1 MNDEKMRDV
10 DSSST
15 KFNEGVE
22 AGLNSS
28 ADTRNWQA
36 GNELGQDLR
45 DDNENTRSKD
55 VLKKN
60 AVPLFMR
67 NSGIKKSSDQDE
79 KDESAE

>member
-1 MNDEKMRDV
+1 MQNV
-10 DSSST
+10 DPSST

-28 ADTRNWQA
+28 EDTRNWQA
-36 GNELGQDLR
+36 GNELGQGLR
-45 DDNENTRSKD
+45 DDNENTPSKD
-55 VLKKN
+55 VPKKN
-60 AVPLFMR
+60 AMPLFMR

>member
-1 MNDEKMRDV
+1 MNDEKMQNV
-10 DSSST
+10 DPSST

-28 ADTRNWQA
+28 EDTRNWQA

-45 DDNENTRSKD
+45 DDNQSTSSTD
-55 VLKKN
+55 VLKN
-60 AVPLFMR
+60 AAIPLFMR
-67 NSGIKKSSDQDE
+67 SAEIKKSSDQDE

>member
-1 MNDEKMRDV
+1 MNEEKMQNV

-28 ADTRNWQA
+28 EDTRNWQA

-55 VLKKN
+55 LLKKDG
-60 AVPLFMR
+60 VPLFMR

>member
-1 MNDEKMRDV
+1 MNEEKMQNV

-28 ADTRNWQA
+28 EDTRNWQA

-55 VLKKN
+55 LPKKDG
-60 AVPLFMR
+60 VPLFMR

>member
-1 MNDEKMRDV
+1 MNEEKMQNV

-28 ADTRNWQA
+28 EDTRNWQA

-55 VLKKN
+55 VLKKDG
-60 AVPLFMR
+60 VPLFMR